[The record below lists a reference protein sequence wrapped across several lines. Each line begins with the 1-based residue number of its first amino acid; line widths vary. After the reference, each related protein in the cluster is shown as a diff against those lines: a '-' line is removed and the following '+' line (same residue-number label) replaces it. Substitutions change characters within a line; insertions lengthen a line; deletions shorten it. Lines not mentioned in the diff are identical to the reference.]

1 MKRGEWHR
9 HYDVELGYYWL
20 SDDTSKGGSSALS
33 DPGSSCHDYVNG
45 WMSGDVV
52 VGILG
57 RLEQNCT
64 RLLQAPHNTE
74 IFKFMNY
81 LFLDFSI

>member
-1 MKRGEWHR
+1 M
-9 HYDVELGYYWL
+9 
-20 SDDTSKGGSSALS
+20 TSKGGSSALS
-33 DPGSSCHDYVNG
+33 DPGSSSYDYVNG

-64 RLLQAPHNTE
+64 RLLQAPQNRDK
-74 IFKFMNY
+74 FKFMNY
-81 LFLDFSI
+81 FIPEFFHLIFSDGS

>member
-1 MKRGEWHR
+1 MT
-9 HYDVELGYYWL
+9 L
-20 SDDTSKGGSSALS
+20 KGGSSALS
-33 DPGSSCHDYVNG
+33 DPGSSSHDYVNG

-64 RLLQAPHNTE
+64 RLLQAPQNGDK
-74 IFKFMNY
+74 FKFMNY
-81 LFLDFSI
+81 FIPGFFHLIFSDSS

>member
-1 MKRGEWHR
+1 
-9 HYDVELGYYWL
+9 
-20 SDDTSKGGSSALS
+20 LS
-33 DPGSSCHDYVNG
+33 DPGSSSHDFVNG

-64 RLLQAPHNTE
+64 RLLQTPHNTE
-74 IFKFMNY
+74 KFKFMNY

>member
-1 MKRGEWHR
+1 M
-9 HYDVELGYYWL
+9 
-20 SDDTSKGGSSALS
+20 S
-33 DPGSSCHDYVNG
+33 DPGSLSHNYVNG

-74 IFKFMNY
+74 KFKFMNY

>member
-1 MKRGEWHR
+1 M
-9 HYDVELGYYWL
+9 
-20 SDDTSKGGSSALS
+20 S
-33 DPGSSCHDYVNG
+33 DPGSLSYNYVNG

-74 IFKFMNY
+74 KFKFMNIY
-81 LFLDFSI
+81 FWIFPFNIFR